1 MLPQLQD
8 LSITIPKI
16 QTKCQS
22 DMLTIQKSAKLQNP
36 NRQVANQSLTFLA
49 QKHLQHI
56 QSINST
62 TSMNFQAHAQWHI
75 WQFYNFHSFIFGFR
89 TWEGKSFPS
98 FHFIYVNFFSCF
110 PFFSHADYYYDFSKG
125 RRSRERANE
134 RGRRREENHKKI
146 IHNSVKKK
154 RTKLST
160 SLTFS

>member
-8 LSITIPKI
+8 LSVAIPKI

-98 FHFIYVNFFSCF
+98 FHFIYVNFFFLLSF
-110 PFFSHADYYYDFSKG
+110 LLTRWLLLWFFKG
-125 RRSRERANE
+125 EAIKRKSEWAREKERRKS
-134 RGRRREENHKKI
+134 
-146 IHNSVKKK
+146 
-154 RTKLST
+154 
-160 SLTFS
+160 